1 MSRPFALITY
11 LALVAAASACRPG
24 AGDDPVDPVDSDEPV
39 DSASPDTDPVAPPD
53 DTDAVIEGLSGR
65 LVGPDGAAVPGE
77 DVLACT
83 STFCLYGETDAAG
96 RFQFTFDEPARVALK
111 THAVLDATP
120 RRAAAL
126 RPCVLVDVAP
136 QGVGDVYVPALP
148 VGAPI
153 GSAWAEPQT
162 LAAGDGVELTLQR
175 SSLRPAFGDSL
186 VDVAAARL
194 PDDRVPPL
202 PDLAGEEVLAVFAL
216 HPFAAVSMTPVGVRL
231 PADLSPDGP
240 VKLRT
245 ISELDGQLS
254 APIAATD
261 DGAGLVTAA
270 GEGIDR
276 LTYLVVS
283 R

>member
-1 MSRPFALITY
+1 MARAPWTQTVAIT
-11 LALVAAASACRPG
+11 LLMACGP
-24 AGDDPVDPVDSDEPV
+24 AEVDDPSDPIDTTDPIDPVDS
-39 DSASPDTDPVAPPD
+39 AVA
-53 DTDAVIEGLSGR
+53 DTDAAVDPPSEGLNGR
-65 LVGPDGAAVPGE
+65 LVGPDGGGLGGE

-96 RFQFTFDEPARVALK
+96 RFVFTFDEPARVALK
-111 THAVLDATP
+111 THADLDATP

-126 RPCVLVDVAP
+126 RPCVLVDVSP
-136 QGVGDVYVPALP
+136 QDVGDVYVPALP
-148 VGAPI
+148 AGAPI
-153 GSAWAEPQT
+153 GSAWSEPQT

-194 PDDRVPPL
+194 PADRVPPL
-202 PDLAGEEVLAVFAL
+202 PDLDGEEVLAVFAL
-216 HPFAAVSMTPVGVRL
+216 HPFAATSTTPIGVRL

-254 APIAATD
+254 APVAATS
-261 DGAGLVTAA
+261 DGAGLVTAV
-270 GEGIDR
+270 GEGLER